1 MKTNRLTIKRIW
13 DYLRNCFQAS
23 WDLEKKTLRK
33 NWKKKPGSLKKGLG
47 NILNASNAAK
57 EFLKEKTSN
66 DEAFDSDEDD
76 EDEDDEEIPENEYSQ
91 DDDED
96 IPEKEYSQ
104 DEDEDDFPEDAVLE
118 EDSKF
123 KKCREIEVPLNI
135 VKIDEAIFSGYSKP
149 GTYCPAQQTENHR
162 RVRIPRV

>member
-1 MKTNRLTIKRIW
+1 M
-13 DYLRNCFQAS
+13 
-23 WDLEKKTLRK
+23 
-33 NWKKKPGSLKKGLG
+33 KKGLG

-96 IPEKEYSQ
+96 IPEKSIPKMKTKMIFQ
-104 DEDEDDFPEDAVLE
+104 RMRCWKRTVSL
-118 EDSKF
+118 K
-123 KKCREIEVPLNI
+123 VP
-135 VKIDEAIFSGYSKP
+135 
-149 GTYCPAQQTENHR
+149 
-162 RVRIPRV
+162 